1 MYPRGPGAAQDEA
14 QICHDN
20 ASVMRLFA
28 STHYRLT
35 DEYHLM
41 RQRVLPLILTA
52 LVTCFA
58 WVNASHAAE
67 PVPASTPA
75 PATPAKAAPRPAV
88 RATPAGASSSTN
100 PATLDAR
107 VQDVKRDVIALN
119 RDLQVLEEELLYPA
133 STQVAVFV
141 SLDVGKSFTL
151 DAVQIKLDDKVVANY
166 LYKPQELAAL
176 QRGGVQRVYLGN
188 LSAGGHELVASFT
201 GAGPNDRDYKRSTT
215 MKFDKGADA
224 KYIQLRIEDPAAK
237 LQPEMA
243 VKVWQ

>member
-1 MYPRGPGAAQDEA
+1 MIRIAP
-14 QICHDN
+14 
-20 ASVMRLFA
+20 S
-28 STHYRLT
+28 RLT
-35 DEYHLM
+35 DEYNLM
-41 RQRVLPLILTA
+41 RQRALPLILAA

-58 WVNASHAAE
+58 WTNTSLAAE
-67 PVPASTPA
+67 SAPA
-75 PATPAKAAPRPAV
+75 PAPAAPAKVAPRPVV
-88 RATPAGASSSTN
+88 RATPAAAAASGVN

-107 VQDVKRDVIALN
+107 AQEVKRDVIAIN

-151 DAVQIKLDDKVVANY
+151 DAVQVKLDDKVVANY

-188 LSAGGHELVASFT
+188 VSAGGHELTASFS
-201 GAGPNDRDYKRSTT
+201 GAGPNDRDYKRSATV
-215 MKFDKGADA
+215 KFDKGADA
-224 KYIQLRIEDPAAK
+224 KYIQLRIDDPAAK
-237 LQPEMA
+237 LQPELA

>member
-1 MYPRGPGAAQDEA
+1 
-14 QICHDN
+14 
-20 ASVMRLFA
+20 
-28 STHYRLT
+28 
-35 DEYHLM
+35 M
-41 RQRVLPLILTA
+41 RQRALPLILTA

-67 PVPASTPA
+67 PTPA
-75 PATPAKAAPRPAV
+75 VPATPATKPAPRPAV
-88 RATPAGASSSTN
+88 RAMPAAPAASATH

-107 VQDVKRDVIALN
+107 AQEVKRDVLALN

-133 STQVAVFV
+133 STQVAMFV

-151 DAVQIKLDDKVVANY
+151 DAVQIKLDDKVVAHY

-188 LSAGGHELVASFT
+188 LSAGGHELVASFS

-215 MKFDKGADA
+215 VKFDKGADA

-237 LQPEMA
+237 LQPELA

>member
-1 MYPRGPGAAQDEA
+1 
-14 QICHDN
+14 
-20 ASVMRLFA
+20 
-28 STHYRLT
+28 
-35 DEYHLM
+35 M
-41 RQRVLPLILTA
+41 RQRVLPLILSA
-52 LVTCFA
+52 LVTCVA
-58 WVNASHAAE
+58 WVNTSHAAE

-75 PATPAKAAPRPAV
+75 APAKPAPRPAV
-88 RATPAGASSSTN
+88 RATPATTAAN

-107 VQDVKRDVIALN
+107 AQEVKRDVIALN

-188 LSAGGHELVASFT
+188 LSAGGHELVASFS
-201 GAGPNDRDYKRSTT
+201 GAGPNERDYKRSTT
-215 MKFDKGADA
+215 VKFDKGADA

-237 LQPEMA
+237 LQPELA